1 MTQTTANQHPR
12 DRLRGRIDRGVQ
24 AAVTACGLMVLMTL
38 MLIFVYLLFAVLPL
52 FKPASLGQVQPL
64 PIVASSPALAL
75 GMDVQ
80 QRVGY
85 RIDAQ
90 GTGQFYRLSPAPSGQ
105 AQTPLVQQTLLAKPA
120 LLAQAAGERDLFAL
134 AQADG
139 RLVVARADFAT
150 AENGR
155 PQWLFP
161 LGQPP
166 LALDLQRKPL
176 KLLSLADAH
185 RGQYLLA
192 GVTDDRRL
200 VFGRF
205 SPDRPPQFSER
216 PLEHDAGQLVLT
228 PDGRQLYLLAGNR
241 LARYQIDGAQLQLRE
256 TRTLGEHAPYQMTA
270 LPGGS
275 ALLIK
280 GADGNLREWF
290 EVEKEQRWRLT
301 PVQHFDHDADGQELT
316 VAEPYRRVFA
326 TLRPDGGFSLFSTI
340 QSQPLLNTRLGA
352 EVRQMAFAPRGDGLL
367 LESAQG
373 WQRYALDNPYPD
385 VTWRSLWGKVW
396 YENYPQPAY
405 VWQSTSGEDSYQPKF
420 SLMPVIFGTFKAA
433 AYAMLFAIPLAL
445 AGAIYTEI
453 GRAHV

>member
-1 MTQTTANQHPR
+1 MVLSVFTFIFQQYIKSILSVGSVKPGLSRVTLSCKRHKTDIRCPVILRRKPDYISDSETHDTDDGQSTSPR
-12 DRLRGRIDRGVQ
+12 SPARAHRPRRAGGSDRLRADGADDVDADLRLSAVCRA
-24 AAVTACGLMVLMTL
+24 AAVQTGLGWAGSAAADRR
-38 MLIFVYLLFAVLPL
+38 FPGAGAGHGRSS
-52 FKPASLGQVQPL
+52 ASV
-64 PIVASSPALAL
+64 IASTRRARA
-75 GMDVQ
+75 
-80 QRVGY
+80 
-85 RIDAQ
+85 I
-90 GTGQFYRLSPAPSGQ
+90 LSPYAGTERPAQAPL
-105 AQTPLVQQTLLAKPA
+105 AQQTLLAKPA

-161 LGQPP
+161 LGQQP
-166 LALDLQRKPL
+166 LALDPQRKPL

-216 PLEHDAGQLVLT
+216 PLEHDAEQLVLT
-228 PDGRQLYLLAGNR
+228 PDGRQLYLLTGNR

-290 EVEKEQRWRLT
+290 EVEK
-301 PVQHFDHDADGQELT
+301 
-316 VAEPYRRVFA
+316 
-326 TLRPDGGFSLFSTI
+326 SS
-340 QSQPLLNTRLGA
+340 
-352 EVRQMAFAPRGDGLL
+352 
-367 LESAQG
+367 
-373 WQRYALDNPYPD
+373 
-385 VTWRSLWGKVW
+385 
-396 YENYPQPAY
+396 
-405 VWQSTSGEDSYQPKF
+405 
-420 SLMPVIFGTFKAA
+420 
-433 AYAMLFAIPLAL
+433 
-445 AGAIYTEI
+445 AGA
-453 GRAHV
+453 

>member
-52 FKPASLGQVQPL
+52 FKPASVGQAQPL
-64 PIVASSPALAL
+64 PIAASSPALAL

-90 GTGQFYRLSPAPSGQ
+90 GSGQFYRLSPAPSGQ
-105 AQTPLVQQTLLAKPA
+105 AQTPLAQQTLLAKPA

-166 LALDLQRKPL
+166 LALDPQRKPL

-216 PLEHDAGQLVLT
+216 PLEHDAEQLVLT

-301 PVQHFDHDADGQELT
+301 PVQHFDHGADGQELT

-340 QSQPLLNTRLGA
+340 QPQPLLNTRLGA

-405 VWQSTSGEDSYQPKF
+405 VW
-420 SLMPVIFGTFKAA
+420 
-433 AYAMLFAIPLAL
+433 
-445 AGAIYTEI
+445 
-453 GRAHV
+453 